1 VSAPTDLPRSPS
13 PGFGPPAAHP
23 VRETDALG
31 DRVRRRTM
39 WHIVPYL
46 LLLYFVAYLDRV
58 NIGYA
63 ALAMRHDLALGPDQY
78 AFGAGIFFVGYFLFE
93 IPGSILVETWSAR
106 GWLARI
112 LITWGLI
119 ASAMALMRTPTH
131 FYWLRFLLGAAE
143 AGFFPGVVVYLSH
156 WFRVE
161 DRSRAFAMFMFAV
174 PVSNIVGAPLSGL
187 LLGVDWGGVAGWRW
201 LFLLEGLPAVVLG
214 VVTLYVLTDRPRDAR
229 WLRDDERAWLLDALA
244 RESARTTAAPG
255 WRAGAR
261 ALARP
266 QIVLLVLAYF
276 GIVTTSYGFSLWMPT
291 IVKGLTGLSNMTV
304 TLIATIPYVSG
315 GLVTLV
321 VGWSSDRTGERRW
334 HTMTPMLMAAAGLA
348 LAILLPGTASSY
360 WGIVSLALVGGG
372 IYGFMPSFWALP
384 RWFTS
389 GATGAAAI
397 GLINSTG
404 CLGGFVGPFLIG
416 QSQTRFGDYSHGLG
430 ALALTAGFAAA
441 MIFLVRRPR
450 D

>member
-1 VSAPTDLPRSPS
+1 VSAPTYVPKGDAS
-13 PGFGPPAAHP
+13 G
-23 VRETDALG
+23 DALDAEAIG

-39 WHIVPYL
+39 WRIVPYL

-63 ALAMRHDLALGPDQY
+63 ALAMRHDLALAPDQY
-78 AFGAGIFFVGYFLFE
+78 AFGAGIFFLGYFLFE
-93 IPGSILVETWSAR
+93 IPGSLLVESWSAR
-106 GWLARI
+106 GWIARI
-112 LITWGLI
+112 LIGWG
-119 ASAMALMRTPTH
+119 AVACAMALIQTPRQ

-143 AGFFPGVVVYLSH
+143 AGFFPGIVVYLSH

-187 LLGVDWGGVAGWRW
+187 LLGAHWGGVSGWRW
-201 LFLLEGLPAVVLG
+201 MFLLEGLPAIVLG
-214 VVTLYVLTDRPRDAR
+214 VVTLFVLADRPRDAR
-229 WLRDDERAWLLDALA
+229 WLRDDERAWLEGALA
-244 RESARTTAAPG
+244 REAALTTVKPG

-291 IVKGLTGLSNMTV
+291 IVKGLTGLSNLAV
-304 TLIATIPYVSG
+304 TFIATIPYLAG
-315 GLVTLV
+315 GLVTLAA
-321 VGWSSDRTGERRW
+321 GWSSDRTGERRW
-334 HTMTPMLMAAAGLA
+334 HTMVPMLMASGGLA
-348 LAILLPGTASSY
+348 LALLLPGASA

-372 IYGFMPSFWALP
+372 IYGFMPAFWALP
-384 RWFTS
+384 RWFV
-389 GATGAAAI
+389 TGAAGAAAV

-416 QSQTRFGDYSHGLG
+416 QSQTRFGDYTHGL
-430 ALALTAGFAAA
+430 AAFALTSGFAAS
-441 MIFLVRRPR
+441 MVFLVRRPR
-450 D
+450 